1 MTQVHVPFEA
11 ANDPCEVLPAYAE
24 LHCLSDF
31 SFLRGASSA
40 DALFAR
46 AAQCGYEALAI
57 TDECS
62 LAGIVRALIASEQS
76 GVKLIVGSE
85 FELEDGL
92 RLVLL
97 VQTQTGYTHL
107 CRLITQARRAA
118 VKGEYRIKRAD
129 FEAHADADGI
139 PGLFALWL
147 PGDSPQAEQ
156 GAWVRRVFGERA
168 YLVVELHRDRDDAQR
183 LDELLALS
191 TQLSLQAVAAG
202 DVHMD
207 SRRARILQDTMTAIR
222 HGRQLAEAGTHLFR
236 NGERHLRHRRAI
248 GNIHPPT
255 LLETA
260 VHIARQCTFDLRTLD
275 YVYPAELVPPDETPA
290 SHLRALTE
298 AGMRE
303 RWPQGTPTKVV
314 DTIEGE
320 LALIAK
326 LNYEAFF
333 LTVEDIVR
341 HARRLG
347 ILCQGR
353 GSSANSAVCY
363 ALGITSVNP
372 EESRLLM
379 ARFLSEERNEPPD
392 IDVDF
397 EHERREEVLQYVY
410 NKYGRERTALAAT
423 VIRYRGRSALR
434 DVARAFGLP
443 PDQITLL
450 SGCYGWG
457 NGETPMEQRLREAGF
472 DPENPLIQRVLAL
485 TQALRGH
492 PRHLSQHVGGFVIS
506 DTPLWHL
513 VPVENAAMPDRTIIQ
528 WDKDDLEEMKLLK
541 VDCLALGMLT
551 CLRKA
556 FDLLR
561 AHRGR
566 DLTLYTM
573 PPEDE
578 ATYDMIQLADTVG
591 VFQIESRAQMSML
604 PRLKPNCF
612 YDLVVEVAIVRPG
625 PIQGGMVH
633 PYLRR
638 RARNEKLDFPSENLR
653 EILAPT
659 LGIPLFQE
667 QVMEIVM
674 DAGYDESE
682 ADNLRRSMAAWKQGG
697 DMEPHRARI
706 REKMESKGYAS
717 DFIDQIFE
725 QIKGFGAYGFPQS
738 HAASFAKLVYVSC
751 WLKRHEPAA
760 FACALLNSQPMGFYA
775 ASQIVQD
782 ARRGR
787 AKRSAVEFLPVDV
800 TCSDYD
806 NTLVGGIAIGDM
818 RLDGRVAD
826 GSHADEQPAIRLGF
840 RQIAGLSEAAA
851 EAIVAARRHH
861 PFRDIADLCLRAA
874 LDDRARNALAEA
886 GALQSLAGHRH
897 QARWVAAG
905 IERQRPLL
913 PGSPQEQ
920 SIELPAPASGEDVL
934 SDYRALGLTL
944 RAHPL
949 SLLRD
954 ALRSRRMSS
963 SRELQDKRHSS
974 HVRAVGL
981 VIGRQRPET
990 ASGTMFV
997 TLEDEYGT
1005 VNVVVWEHV
1014 AQRRRKALLG
1024 ASLLAVQGRWESVE
1038 GVVHLIAQDM
1048 QDLSPMLGA
1057 LRTHSRDFH

>member
-1 MTQVHVPFEA
+1 MRRAHAPFEA
-11 ANDPCEVLPAYAE
+11 ANDPCDALPAYAE

-40 DALFAR
+40 ETLFAR

-97 VQTQTGYTHL
+97 VQTQTGYAHL

-118 VKGEYRIKRAD
+118 LKGEYRITRAD
-129 FEAHADADGI
+129 IEARADAGGI

-147 PGDSPQAEQ
+147 PGRSAQAGQ
-156 GAWVRRVFGERA
+156 GAWVRGVFGDRA
-168 YLVVELHRDRDDAQR
+168 YLAVELHRDRDDAQR

-191 TQLSLQAVAAG
+191 AQLSLPAVAAG

-207 SRRARILQDTMTAIR
+207 SRRTRVLQDTMTAIR
-222 HGRQLAEAGTHLFR
+222 HGLPLADVGAHLFR
-236 NGERHLRHRRAI
+236 NGERHLRHRRAL
-248 GNIHPPT
+248 GNIHPPG

-260 VHIARQCTFDLRTLD
+260 VRIARQCTFDLRTLD
-275 YVYPAELVPPDETPA
+275 YAYPAELVPPGETPA

-303 RWPQGTPTKVV
+303 RWPQGTPAKVV
-314 DTIEGE
+314 DTVESE

-326 LNYEAFF
+326 LRYEAFF

-341 HARRLG
+341 HARSLG

-379 ARFLSEERNEPPD
+379 ARFLSEARNEPPD

-410 NKYGRERTALAAT
+410 KKYGRERTALAAT

-457 NGETPMEQRLREAGF
+457 NGETPMGQRLCEAGF
-472 DPENPLIQRVLAL
+472 DPENPLIRRVLAL
-485 TQALRGH
+485 TDALRGH

-556 FDLLR
+556 FDLLK

-566 DLTLYTM
+566 DLTLATV
-573 PPEDE
+573 PPDDRP
-578 ATYDMIQLADTVG
+578 TYDMIQLADTVG

-638 RARNEKLDFPSENLR
+638 RMGKEQPDYPSEGVR
-653 EILAPT
+653 DILEMT

-667 QVMEIVM
+667 QVMELVIH
-674 DAGYDESE
+674 AGYSPSE

-706 REKMESKGYAS
+706 RELMEAKGYTS
-717 DFIDQIFE
+717 EFIDQIFE

-760 FACALLNSQPMGFYA
+760 FACALLNAQPMGFYA

-787 AKRSAVEFLPVDV
+787 AARPGVEFLPVDV

-806 NTLVGGIAIGDM
+806 NRLVGGSSRIEGDA
-818 RLDGRVAD
+818 G
-826 GSHADEQPAIRLGF
+826 EQPAVRLGF
-840 RQIAGLSEAAA
+840 RQITGLSKAVA
-851 EAIVAARRHH
+851 EAIMHARQRQ
-861 PFRDIADLCLRAA
+861 PFLDVADLCLRAT
-874 LDDRARNALAEA
+874 LDEKARNALAEA

-897 QARWVAAG
+897 VARWIVAG
-905 IERQRPLL
+905 IERRRPLL
-913 PGSPQEQ
+913 PGSPEER
-920 SIELPAPASGEDVL
+920 SIELPAPALGEDVL

-963 SRELQDKRHSS
+963 SRELQDKRHGS

-1014 AQRRRKALLG
+1014 ARRRRKALLG
-1024 ASLLAVQGRWESVE
+1024 ASLLAVQGRWESVD

-1057 LRTHSRDFH
+1057 LRAHSRDFH

>member
-1 MTQVHVPFEA
+1 MSRDFPHPLLQP
-11 ANDPCEVLPAYAE
+11 ANDPCDILPAYAE

-40 DALFAR
+40 EALFKR
-46 AAQCGYEALAI
+46 AAKCGYAALAI

-85 FELEDGL
+85 FTLDDGL

-97 VQTQTGYTHL
+97 VQTQVGYTHL
-107 CRLITQARRAA
+107 CQLITQARRAA
-118 VKGEYRIKRAD
+118 DKGAYRLSRAD
-129 FEAHADADGI
+129 IQAHASTAGVA
-139 PGLFALWL
+139 GLFALWL
-147 PGDSPQAEQ
+147 PGQTAQAEQ
-156 GAWVRRVFGERA
+156 GHWLQTVFVERA
-168 YLVVELHRDRDDAQR
+168 YLAVELHRDRDDAER
-183 LDELLALS
+183 LASLLALA
-191 TQLSLQAVAAG
+191 TQLRLPPVAAG
-202 DVHMD
+202 DVHMHTR
-207 SRRARILQDTMTAIR
+207 STRILQDTMTAIR
-222 HGRQLAEAGTHLFR
+222 VGLPLSEAGAQLFR
-236 NGERHLRHRRAI
+236 NGERHLRHRRALS
-248 GNIHPPT
+248 NIYPT
-255 LLETA
+255 ALLETA
-260 VHIARQCTFDLRTLD
+260 VQIAQQCHFDLRRLH
-275 YVYPAELVPPDETPA
+275 YVYPAELVPPGETPS

-298 AGMRE
+298 AGLRT
-303 RWPQGTPTKVV
+303 RWPAGAPKKVR
-314 DTIEGE
+314 DTIESE

-326 LNYEAFF
+326 LGYEAFF

-341 HARRLG
+341 YARSVN

-397 EHERREEVLQYVY
+397 EHERREEVLQYIY
-410 NKYGRERTALAAT
+410 AKYGRARTALAAT

-457 NGETPMEQRLREAGF
+457 NGATPMDQRLRDAGF
-472 DPENPLIQRVLAL
+472 DPDNVLIQRVVAL
-485 TQALRGH
+485 TEALRGH

-513 VPVENAAMPDRTIIQ
+513 VPVENAAMPERTIIQ

-541 VDCLALGMLT
+541 VDCLALGMLS

-566 DLTLYTM
+566 DLCLATV
-573 PPEDE
+573 PQEDR
-578 ATYDMIQLADTVG
+578 ATFEMIQLADTVG

-604 PRLKPNCF
+604 PRLKPSCF
-612 YDLVVEVAIVRPG
+612 YDLVIEVAIVRPG

-638 RARNEKLDFPSENLR
+638 RMGKEAVSYPSEDVR
-653 EILAPT
+653 EILGMT

-667 QVMEIVM
+667 QVMELVIH
-674 DAGYDESE
+674 AGYSASE
-682 ADNLRRSMAAWKQGG
+682 ADNLRRSMAAWKHTG

-706 REKMESKGYAS
+706 RELMEAKNYAS
-717 DFIDQIFE
+717 EFIDQIFE

-760 FACALLNSQPMGFYA
+760 FACALLNAQPMGFYA
-775 ASQIVQD
+775 PSQIVQD
-782 ARRGR
+782 AQRGR
-787 AKRSAVEFLPVDV
+787 GARVGVEFLPVDV

-806 NTLVGGIAIGDM
+806 NTLVGGTP
-818 RLDGRVAD
+818 
-826 GSHADEQPAIRLGF
+826 HTDEQLATQPAVRLGL
-840 RQIAGLSEAAA
+840 RQIAGLAKAAA
-851 EAIVAARRHH
+851 EAIMLARQERPFLNLHDLCQRAGLDQKARRV
-861 PFRDIADLCLRAA
+861 
-874 LDDRARNALAEA
+874 LAEA
-886 GALQSLAGHRH
+886 GALQRLAGHRH
-897 QARWVAAG
+897 QARWLVAG
-905 IERQRPLL
+905 IEQRLPLFS
-913 PGSPQEQ
+913 GSPAEPAIQ
-920 SIELPAPASGEDVL
+920 LPAPALSEEVL
-934 SDYRALGLTL
+934 SDYRGLGLTL
-944 RAHPL
+944 GAHPL
-949 SLLRD
+949 SLLR
-954 ALRSRRMSS
+954 RSLQARRMVS
-963 SRELQDKRHSS
+963 SRELQNKRHGC

-981 VIGRQRPET
+981 VIGRQKPET
-990 ASGTMFV
+990 AKGTVFV
-997 TLEDEYGT
+997 TLEDEFGA
-1005 VNVVVWEHV
+1005 VNVVVWEQV
-1014 AQRRRKALLG
+1014 AQRRRKPLLSAG
-1024 ASLLAVQGRWESVE
+1024 LLAVQGRWERVD
-1038 GVVHLIAQDM
+1038 GVAHLIAQDM
-1048 QDLSPMLGA
+1048 QDLSALLGS
-1057 LRTHSRDFH
+1057 LQLGSRDFH